1 MSLFTI
7 GNRVVTLK
15 RQTSSILDSTTVA
28 ATMSANRQPVVA
40 SCLQFTVSGGTT
52 GSGTV
57 TVAGTV
63 GGTSDTETLTF
74 TKNGLQC
81 STKQFTAIDSSGITT
96 SGLADEASV
105 PTISAEAVGV
115 DGTPQNNNYTL
126 VSGRYAQFDYGGGP
140 MGHSWEART
149 PGANATGGAAVLMPI
164 EDVWSPRLGDLI
176 YDDQDEVWLVQGI
189 EKKSDR
195 FVPTHWE
202 MIVSRYDS

>member
-7 GNRVVTLK
+7 GNRVVTIK
-15 RQTSSILDSTTVA
+15 RQTSSILDPTTA
-28 ATMSANRQPVVA
+28 AISMSVSRQPVVA

-52 GSGTV
+52 GSGEITIL
-57 TVAGTV
+57 GTV
-63 GGTSDTETLTF
+63 NGSSQSETLTF
-74 TKNGLQC
+74 TKNGLKC
-81 STKQFTAIDSSGITT
+81 STKQFTAVVSVAT
-96 SGLADEASV
+96 SDFHGEATV
-105 PTISAEAVGV
+105 AKISAEAVGV
-115 DGTPQNNNYTL
+115 DGSPQSSNYTL

-140 MGHSWEART
+140 MGHSWEARN

-195 FVPTHWE
+195 LVPSHWE
-202 MIVSRYDS
+202 MIVSRYDA

>member
-7 GNRVVTLK
+7 GNRVVTIK
-15 RQTSSILDSTTVA
+15 RQTSSILDSTTA
-28 ATMSANRQPVVA
+28 APSLSVSRQPVVA

-52 GSGTV
+52 GSGQITIL
-57 TVAGTV
+57 GTV
-63 GGTSDTETLTF
+63 NGSSESETLTF
-74 TKNGLQC
+74 TKNGLKC
-81 STKQFTAIDSSGITT
+81 STKQFTAVVSIATT
-96 SGLADEASV
+96 DFDGEATV
-105 PTISAEAVGV
+105 AKISADAVGV
-115 DGTPQNNNYTL
+115 DGTPQSNSYTL

-140 MGHSWEART
+140 MGHSWEARV
-149 PGANATGGAAVLMPI
+149 PGANATGGAAILMPI

-202 MIVSRYDS
+202 MIVSRYDA

>member
-7 GNRVVTLK
+7 GNRVVTVK
-15 RQTSSILDSTTVA
+15 RQTSSILDSTTA
-28 ATMSANRQPVVA
+28 ATSMSVSRQPVVA

-52 GSGTV
+52 GSGQITIL
-57 TVAGTV
+57 GTV
-63 GGTSDTETLTF
+63 NGSSESETLTF
-74 TKNGLQC
+74 TKNGLKC
-81 STKQFTAIDSSGITT
+81 STKQFTAVVSIATT
-96 SGLADEASV
+96 DFDGEATV
-105 PTISAEAVGV
+105 AKISADAVGV
-115 DGTPQNNNYTL
+115 DGTPQSNSYTL

-140 MGHSWEART
+140 MGHSWEARV
-149 PGANATGGAAVLMPI
+149 PGANATGGAAILMPI

-202 MIVSRYDS
+202 MIVSRYDA

>member
-1 MSLFTI
+1 VSLFTI

-15 RQTSSILDSTTVA
+15 RQTSSILDSTTAA

-126 VSGRYAQFDYGGGP
+126 V
-140 MGHSWEART
+140 
-149 PGANATGGAAVLMPI
+149 
-164 EDVWSPRLGDLI
+164 
-176 YDDQDEVWLVQGI
+176 
-189 EKKSDR
+189 
-195 FVPTHWE
+195 
-202 MIVSRYDS
+202 